1 MLTIHK
7 ASAGSG
13 KTYTLTYTYIKM
25 LLGKKSEKGTYSLS
39 TEKNRHRATLAIT
52 FTNKA
57 TDECIS
63 SHVLPESGL
72 KKALTRKT
80 SAPNCTLTAQASE
93 IKRSKR
99 FTNCSAISATSI

>member
-39 TEKNRHRATLAIT
+39 TEKTVI
-52 FTNKA
+52 
-57 TDECIS
+57 
-63 SHVLPESGL
+63 
-72 KKALTRKT
+72 
-80 SAPNCTLTAQASE
+80 AQLSP
-93 IKRSKR
+93 
-99 FTNCSAISATSI
+99 